1 MQSAEVRCIMVN
13 ITFNDGSYLYSKGVQ
28 SIYINRDSN
37 ELVITFSS
45 GAIEPVLLDTV
56 KYLYIGGIHE

>member
-1 MQSAEVRCIMVN
+1 MTIGGTEMVD
-13 ITFNDGSYLYSKGVQ
+13 ITFNDNSNLCAKNVQ

-45 GAIEPVLLDTV
+45 GAFEFVPLDTV
-56 KYLYIGGIHE
+56 KYLYVGGIHE